1 MVELDPV
8 EVKFTED
15 APVVIKDIDLGENP
29 VVKIEGTKQEPIQ
42 NEDNEGIELLRRQLE
57 EKRREAEEAKRL
69 KAEAERYA
77 QQREREVKTY
87 QVQAQDNQLVA
98 FTNAIASFERDA
110 EMLERDYATTLQEG
124 DYAKAA
130 KLQRQMAQ
138 VESRLTQLA
147 QGKEALEERLN
158 VQKQNLRNPPQQ
170 QASRQSV
177 DPIEAQIQAVQSPT
191 SQAWLRSHKD
201 VLADPAKTALMTAG
215 HWEAVAKNIQPD
227 TPEYFQYIENKVYGT
242 PESVSQAPAPRQTRQ
257 TMASAPVSRSST
269 PVMRS
274 GGEIQMHLTPEMR
287 EIAEMNGMTDEEYA
301 RARLYYMN
309 KGEIRG

>member
-1 MVELDPV
+1 MADLEPV

-15 APVVIKDIDLGENP
+15 APIIIKDVDLGEDP
-29 VVKIEGTKQEPIQ
+29 VVKVEGTKQEQPQ
-42 NEDNEGIELLRRQLE
+42 NEESEGIELLRRQLE

-77 QQREREVKTY
+77 QQREHEVKTY

-110 EMLERDYATTLQEG
+110 EMLERDYASTLAEG

-147 QGKEALEERLN
+147 QGKEALEEKLTVEKQRLKN
-158 VQKQNLRNPPQQ
+158 TPQPQ
-170 QASRQSV
+170 IQRQAV
-177 DPIEAQIQAVQSPT
+177 DPIEAQIQAVQSPA

-201 VLADPAKTALMTAG
+201 VLADPSKTALMTAG
-215 HWEAVAKNIQPD
+215 HWEAVARQIQPD
-227 TPEYFQYIENKVYGT
+227 TPEYFQYIENKVYGE
-242 PESVSQAPAPRQTRQ
+242 PEPAPPPPSVRPQRQTV
-257 TMASAPVSRSST
+257 AAAPVSRSSGPT
-269 PVMRS
+269 FRS
-274 GGEIQMHLTPEMR
+274 NGEIQMHLTPEMR

-301 RARLYYMN
+301 RARLHYIN
-309 KGEIRG
+309 KGEIRN